1 MERLRIVFVVML
13 AALVALASC
22 KKDKKDSND
31 DNTTPTTPTPTAIT
45 WNLNAQ
51 VNLGGLFTVIATGA
65 ITINGSAFTAAI
77 TTSTI
82 GGAAEV
88 YNFSINGT
96 ISGSTYTVTNQTFTV
111 GTGSPPETVTIT
123 SGTHTVNGNNLTG
136 NGNISVVPVGGG
148 TAIPGT
154 YTVTGTK

>member
-1 MERLRIVFVVML
+1 MERLRTFFVLML
-13 AALVALASC
+13 AALIALASC
-22 KKDKKDSND
+22 KKDKEDDSND
-31 DNTTPTTPTPTAIT
+31 SNNTPTPTAIT

-51 VNLGGLFTVIATGA
+51 VDLGGVFTVIGTGA
-65 ITINGSAFTAAI
+65 ITINGSAFTAVI

-96 ISGSTYTVTNQTFTV
+96 ISGSTYSVTNQTFTV

-136 NGNISVVPVGGG
+136 NGSVSVVPAGGG
-148 TAIPGT
+148 AAMPGT